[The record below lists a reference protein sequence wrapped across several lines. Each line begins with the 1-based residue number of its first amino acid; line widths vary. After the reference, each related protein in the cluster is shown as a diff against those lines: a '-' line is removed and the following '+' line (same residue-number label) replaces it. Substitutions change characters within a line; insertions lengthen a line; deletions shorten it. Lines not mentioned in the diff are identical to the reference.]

1 MLIAL
6 IVVSY
11 LLIDS
16 WLALAFLYYAG
27 SDELLDRDII
37 TPTVLIILLAPFIL
51 LVFYV
56 VRVFKVLKAMLSKK
70 R

>member
-11 LLIDS
+11 LLINS
-16 WLALAFLYYAG
+16 WLALSFLYFAG
-27 SDELLDRDII
+27 SDELLDRDIV
-37 TPTVLIILLAPFIL
+37 TPTVLIILLAPFML
-51 LVFYV
+51 LVVYA
-56 VRVFKVLKAMLSKK
+56 VRIFKILKAMLSKK